1 MIRVA
6 LAACLL
12 AFGLWARAA
21 DAQVTTSVSG
31 TVYDSVGQRR
41 LEGATVQIARS
52 DRPAVA
58 RSFRTGADGNF
69 RFDTLDAGTWL
80 LGFFHPVLDSLG
92 LVSPM
97 LRVSIS
103 DTTAVRAMLAVPSP
117 RTIVRASCGTDSTRG
132 YWQGRVRYAVTGAPV
147 DSALV
152 VAQWSVIVTTGG
164 TISRQTPGVTTLT
177 DADGRFGLCQL
188 PSDEMVVM
196 RAWKGGDS
204 TGTSMFTLPNNGLL
218 VRDLF
223 VAPTELAQR
232 TVPDESSDR
241 RRDSVV
247 VPVLVGG
254 ARVQGRVTRPDGRP
268 LRGARV
274 RLAEAGAE
282 ATTNQDGYYALDSL
296 PLGTRLLDARAIGYL
311 PVTRMVDLLPT
322 TPMSLD
328 VVLESRQTFLDTV
341 KVVGDRLYDSPQYR
355 DFLQRKRS
363 GFGYYADEQ
372 DLERYDPLYLSDI
385 VRRYPGITVRGT
397 AGNSQ
402 IYMRSPFMQG
412 GGMCQPVI
420 FLDGMMLAAVQGFS
434 PDFFVPAQD
443 IRGVEVYTRASGM
456 PSQFQ
461 TLSGCGS
468 IVVWTGRRRLTLP
481 P

>member
-1 MIRVA
+1 M
-6 LAACLL
+6 
-12 AFGLWARAA
+12 
-21 DAQVTTSVSG
+21 
-31 TVYDSVGQRR
+31 
-41 LEGATVQIARS
+41 
-52 DRPAVA
+52 
-58 RSFRTGADGNF
+58 
-69 RFDTLDAGTWL
+69 
-80 LGFFHPVLDSLG
+80 
-92 LVSPM
+92 
-97 LRVSIS
+97 
-103 DTTAVRAMLAVPSP
+103 
-117 RTIVRASCGTDSTRG
+117 
-132 YWQGRVRYAVTGAPV
+132 
-147 DSALV
+147 
-152 VAQWSVIVTTGG
+152 
-164 TISRQTPGVTTLT
+164 
-177 DADGRFGLCQL
+177 
-188 PSDEMVVM
+188 
-196 RAWKGGDS
+196 
-204 TGTSMFTLPNNGLL
+204 
-218 VRDLF
+218 
-223 VAPTELAQR
+223 
-232 TVPDESSDR
+232 
-241 RRDSVV
+241 V

-274 RLAEAGAE
+274 RLADAGAE

-328 VVLESRQTFLDTV
+328 VVLESRQTFPDTV

-397 AGNSQ
+397 AGTR
-402 IYMRSPFMQG
+402 RSTCGARSYRGRHVPAGDLPRRDDVG
-412 GGMCQPVI
+412 GS
-420 FLDGMMLAAVQGFS
+420 AGFS